1 MLLLHK
7 GVVVHALN
15 PSTQDA
21 EAGGFTPRLKQRHCL
36 KKLMNNNNNKKNE
49 CPYKGRAGPR
59 ATRRKLPV
67 QLMQLTLLP
76 KRGWKE
82 LAVEYA

>member
-21 EAGGFTPRLKQRHCL
+21 EAGGFTPRLKQGHCL

-67 QLMQLTLLP
+67 QLMLP